1 MTSSWLRGRSSKADC
16 LPSSPTL
23 SARAARCYSQRASRV
38 TLAASDLTGWRA
50 VVVSQLPPLARIHAA
65 DSRRRA
71 SSDQHPTSHDAPAQR
86 TGSETSTHL
95 PVPELL
101 L

>member
-1 MTSSWLRGRSSKADC
+1 MTTSGLRGRSSKADC
-16 LPSSPTL
+16 LPSSPTV
-23 SARAARCYSQRASRV
+23 SARAARSYSQRASRV
-38 TLAASDLTGWRA
+38 TLAARELTGWRA
-50 VVVSQLPPLARIHAA
+50 VVGSQLPPLARIRAA

-71 SSDQHPTSHDAPAQR
+71 SSDQRPTSLDEPAQR
-86 TGSETSTHL
+86 TGSETSRHL